1 MATIR
6 KIRNKWQVLIRKQ
19 KFKPVYKTFI
29 LKEDAIK
36 YAKETEVN
44 IEKGLYKD
52 LTPARSTTL
61 KQVLIQ
67 YRDAVS
73 VHKKGHEIEKY
84 KIDKLS
90 KYSISN
96 NNIAELTPLKLMEFK
111 EYLIKNYSAGSVNK
125 YLTLISL
132 SLNYAE
138 RILGIYIPN
147 NPMRY
152 IDRVKEPEFKGQV
165 IEPDE
170 EVLLLKY
177 AEQSKL
183 KWLKAAIIMGIDCG
197 VRRGELLKLKY
208 SDINFSRNTA
218 LLRDTKNGS
227 NREIGLSNRAVQ
239 EIRKLPISISGEVF
253 PIKRYDTFNFY
264 FNQLQKKTGINK
276 RFHDCRHTFASRKTT
291 EGWLITEIAQQGGWK
306 QLQVL
311 KRYTHI
317 KAEQLAKK
325 MN

>member
-36 YAKETEVN
+36 YARETEVN

-67 YRDAVS
+67 YRDTVS

-111 EYLIKNYSAGSVNK
+111 EYLIKHYSAGSVNK

-132 SLNYAE
+132 ALNYAE

-165 IEPDE
+165 IEPEE

-208 SDINFSRNTA
+208 SDIDFSRNTA

-291 EGWLITEIAQQGGWK
+291 QGWLITEIAAQGGWK

-317 KAEQLAKK
+317 KAEYLAKK
-325 MN
+325 LN

>member
-6 KIRNKWQVLIRKQ
+6 KIRTKWQVLIRKHNL
-19 KFKPVYKTFI
+19 KPIYKTFI
-29 LKEDAIK
+29 LKEDAVK
-36 YAKETEVN
+36 WSRETEVK
-44 IEKGLYKD
+44 IEQGLYKD
-52 LTPARSTTL
+52 LTPARSTML
-61 KQVLIQ
+61 KEVLIQ
-67 YRDAVS
+67 YRDTVS
-73 VHKKGHEIEKY
+73 IHKKGYEIEKY
-84 KIDKLS
+84 KINKLS
-90 KYSISN
+90 KYPISN
-96 NNIAELTPLKLMEFK
+96 NSIAELSALKLSEFK
-111 EYLIKNYSAGSVNK
+111 EYLMKNYSAGSVNK
-125 YLTLISL
+125 YLTLISIAL
-132 SLNYAE
+132 TYAE

-152 IDRVKEPEFKGQV
+152 IDRVKEPVFKGQI
-165 IEPDE
+165 IEPE
-170 EVLLLKY
+170 EEELLLKY

-183 KWLKAAIIMGIDCG
+183 IWLKGAIIMGIDCG

-208 SDINFSRNTA
+208 SDIDFTRNTA

-227 NREIGLSNRAVQ
+227 NREIGLSQRAIQ

-264 FNQLQKKTGINK
+264 FNQLQKKSGIYK

-291 EGWLITEIAQQGGWK
+291 QGWLITEIAAQGGWK

-317 KAEQLAKK
+317 KAEYLAKK
-325 MN
+325 LK

>member
-6 KIRNKWQVLIRKQ
+6 KNRSKWQVLIRKHNL
-19 KFKPVYKTFI
+19 KPIYKTFI
-29 LKEDAIK
+29 LKEDAVK
-36 YAKETEVN
+36 WSKETEVK
-44 IEKGLYKD
+44 IEQGLYKD

-61 KQVLIQ
+61 KEVLTQ
-67 YRDAVS
+67 YRDV
-73 VHKKGHEIEKY
+73 VCIHKKGYEIEKY
-84 KIDKLS
+84 KINKLS
-90 KYSISN
+90 KYPISN
-96 NNIAELTPLKLMEFK
+96 NTIADLSALKLSEFK
-111 EYLIKNYSAGSVNK
+111 EFLIKNYGAGSVNK

-132 SLNYAE
+132 ALNYAE

-152 IDRVKEPEFKGQV
+152 IDRVKEPEFKGQI
-165 IEPDE
+165 IEPEE

-208 SDINFSRNTA
+208 SDIDFSRNTV

-227 NREIGLSNRAVQ
+227 NREIGLSQRTIQ

-264 FNQLQKKTGINK
+264 FKQLQKKTGINK

-291 EGWLITEIAQQGGWK
+291 QGWLITEIAAQGGWK

-317 KAEQLAKK
+317 KAEYLAKK
-325 MN
+325 LK